1 MGGGWRISNAALCQV
16 AASCSGSPGGK
27 LLPPTAS
34 TFFEDNN
41 IRLLTYDRP
50 GYGGSDPMPGRRVV
64 DAAADVAA
72 LVDHLG
78 WNEFAVISMGQS
90 VNFRRLAVRLLVEW
104 VVEYVPSEA
113 AAHDRDWWGLDERA
127 DVDDSGR
134 PEG

>member
-1 MGGGWRISNAALCQV
+1 MSRTRYATRVLHQWLTADRDTLDRCV
-16 AASCSGSPGGK
+16 APFAH
-27 LLPPTAS
+27 LPSREMLAE
-34 TFFEDNN
+34 FERFLRN
-41 IRLLTYDRP
+41 RFLSKHTR
-50 GYGGSDPMPGRRVV
+50 GMS
-64 DAAADVAA
+64 
-72 LVDHLG
+72 

-113 AAHDRDWWGLDERA
+113 AAHDPDWWGLDERA